1 VKRRKAPPGSVD
13 VDWFDIISISRS
25 GIMAEVLIR
34 NLDDATVARLKQRAA
49 RSERSLQAEL
59 QRIIERAASAD
70 VIESA
75 ALAAR
80 IRKKLSKRKHS
91 DSAMLIA
98 EDRRR

>member
-1 VKRRKAPPGSVD
+1 M
-13 VDWFDIISISRS
+13 
-25 GIMAEVLIR
+25 MAEVLIR
-34 NLDDATVARLKQRAA
+34 NLDEETVARLKQRAA

-80 IRKKLSKRKHS
+80 IRKKLSNRKHS
-91 DSAMLIA
+91 DSTMLIA
-98 EDRRR
+98 EDRKR